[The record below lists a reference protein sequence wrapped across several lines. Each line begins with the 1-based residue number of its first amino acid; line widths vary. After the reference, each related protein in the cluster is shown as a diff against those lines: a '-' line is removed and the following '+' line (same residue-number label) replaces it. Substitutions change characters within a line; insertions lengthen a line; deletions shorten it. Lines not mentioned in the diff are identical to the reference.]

1 MAFLASFL
9 RTLTLAF
16 AALHFLDPAPLGRGP
31 RAPRVDARQCAT
43 RSKERAARAA
53 LWHRAK
59 VNFFRSGRIFLDRL
73 IVQIDQRFE
82 CSYQAPDFMSDVR
95 CFWRG
100 PPLVPT
106 AAEKRVIRDA
116 RRKLREAHPDFTLT
130 RETRDELIRESRDEA
145 TWLRRARAAQLSP
158 DYEAATTEVWRHI
171 RATPRGAPNTTD
183 VRAWA
188 DKVSAWGPAWLPAF
202 AVRSHATLL
211 DDIIVPITV
220 SHCARTRS

>member
-1 MAFLASFL
+1 M
-9 RTLTLAF
+9 
-16 AALHFLDPAPLGRGP
+16 
-31 RAPRVDARQCAT
+31 
-43 RSKERAARAA
+43 
-53 LWHRAK
+53 
-59 VNFFRSGRIFLDRL
+59 
-73 IVQIDQRFE
+73 QIDQRFE

-145 TWLRRARAAQLSP
+145 TWLRSARAQLSP
-158 DYEAATTEVWRHI
+158 DYEEATTEVWRHI

-188 DKVSAWGPAWLPAF
+188 DKVNEWGPAWLAAF
-202 AVRSHATLL
+202 AVRSNATLL
-211 DDIIVPITV
+211 EDKQAIAAAELAFHLFDPSLNCKSRRT
-220 SHCARTRS
+220 SRNHCRGARSTLRGRRPPRRHSPER